1 MWPFNR
7 PSLLERITAFALNLS
22 NSKTVF
28 LEQMEEFGVQA
39 SAQPG
44 SAGSCLCANSSSTE
58 LQSLQLPP
66 GLQD

>member
-7 PSLLERITAFALNLS
+7 PSLLERMTDFALNLS

-44 SAGSCLCANSSSTE
+44 SAGSCLCGK
-58 LQSLQLPP
+58 QQ
-66 GLQD
+66 QH